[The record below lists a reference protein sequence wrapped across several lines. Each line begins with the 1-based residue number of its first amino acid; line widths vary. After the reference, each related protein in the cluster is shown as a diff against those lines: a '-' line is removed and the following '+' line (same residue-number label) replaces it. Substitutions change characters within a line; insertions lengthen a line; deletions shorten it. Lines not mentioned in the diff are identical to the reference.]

1 VSREQDLQRALAE
14 EKAGTIS
21 PKKKAALDKLRSLGK
36 VPGPDAP
43 KQDRAFGQRP
53 VDQYLWDQAKIGFTG
68 ISGAAG
74 DAVDAVHSL
83 VGPSEQVRKAIG
95 APEPISV
102 GKIIRQGWGGLLG
115 VENIKAPS
123 KHAELG
129 GKVAQV
135 VGTSPLALYTAATAT
150 RPLLGAYT
158 EGSSLLGQAVGKVS
172 GAAVG
177 QELGEL
183 GEKYGFDGAK
193 LANTTEDVGEVAGAF
208 GPIGLHY
215 AGQRA
220 FSAGKSWWSGRQ
232 AAGQSAAA
240 RALKESLDYPDAMA
254 NLSRAKEVQDNLGLK
269 FDLAQATGAPGVRLL
284 AGQVAGESPGLLNRE
299 TARYNDNVAL
309 LQAEQQA
316 RFGDSPELGLQPAKQ
331 FGQDVDTAIKRGESV
346 VEREYQNLTNT
357 IQPSVPSQEV
367 GSKLRAS
374 RDAAYE
380 TLVKRFDDEYGALS
394 KDADA
399 AGVKVDMTDIVD
411 YVKRT
416 FGTDA
421 ATYQRPDM
429 PPVFRQIYQRH
440 IKPDAEE
447 SAKGLVEVDSL
458 AMNPQA
464 IEQFITQENARKE
477 GSLKRKYVSFNEFHS
492 LMKEATKDA
501 RQARNRTDFSPGYLS
516 DLNDVIRREL
526 GELESAAPEGV
537 ATKLKDIN
545 SRYRTGLVD
554 VYRKGVGGKLGETTR
569 LGERV
574 ADEDIT
580 REFFK
585 PNTQRGSADAMDDFN
600 NLYKGDAR
608 ARDMLEQGVLNV
620 LVGPQGV
627 LKDGVVDAAKLGA
640 FRTRYSNALSK
651 NPALD
656 KRLKTVASVA
666 DMVAERNRIVTAQ
679 KKEFEE
685 SAFAQIIG
693 KQTPEEA
700 IDLAMKNPKEMGKLV
715 NLAAQNP
722 NASKGMASALGQ
734 YVFKQSDPAQFLKDH
749 EFELKAFFNRLGPGH
764 WKNAVD
770 IADAYTILNR
780 SKPPGKANVG
790 QEWDWLKDKVN
801 VSSASV
807 FARARAVRQGRSS
820 AVQEAVSTAAEA
832 MGGKRKQAYI
842 KALEEAIYNPDL
854 ALAMVNVSRSKN
866 PSPVQMNSVKR
877 HLLSAGFR
885 VVATEEEIPN

>member
-1 VSREQDLQRALAE
+1 VSREQDLQRAIEE

-21 PKKKAALDKLRSLGK
+21 PKKKAALDKLRSLGRLP
-36 VPGPDAP
+36 VEQP
-43 KQDRAFGQRP
+43 KQDRPFGQRP

-135 VGTSPLALYTAATAT
+135 LGTAPLSLYTAATAT

-158 EGSSLLGQAVGKVS
+158 EGSSLLGQAVGKVG

-183 GEKYGFDGAK
+183 GDKYGFDGAK

-208 GPIGLHY
+208 SPIGLHY

-220 FSAGKSWWSGRQ
+220 FSAGKNWWSGRQ
-232 AAGQSAAA
+232 AAGQSAAS

-254 NLSRAKEVQDNLGLK
+254 NLTRAKEVQDNLGLK

-331 FGQDVDTAIKRGESV
+331 FGQDVDAAIKRGESV

-447 SAKGLVEVDSL
+447 SVKGMAEVDSL
-458 AMNPQA
+458 AMNPQV
-464 IEQFITQENARKE
+464 IEQFIAKENARKE
-477 GSLKRKYVSFNEFHS
+477 GSLQRKYVSFNEFHS

-651 NPALD
+651 NPSLD
-656 KRLKTVASVA
+656 RRLRTVASVA

-770 IADAYTILNR
+770 IADAYAILNR